1 MAEPWLS
8 ASEIAQHLGV
18 TQDTVYSWIA
28 EKDMPSHRVGRLW
41 KFQVSEI
48 DEWVRRGG
56 CANATDDAPVGTV

>member
-8 ASEIAQHLGV
+8 ATEIAQHLGV

-41 KFQVSEI
+41 KFQVTEV
-48 DEWVRRGG
+48 DEWVRSGG
-56 CANATDDAPVGTV
+56 ASIVVEDP

>member
-8 ASEIAQHLGV
+8 ATEIAQHLGV

-28 EKDMPSHRVGRLW
+28 DKDMPSHRVGRLW

-48 DEWVRRGG
+48 DGWVRNGG
-56 CANATDDAPVGTV
+56 AAQQAPDDMGDT